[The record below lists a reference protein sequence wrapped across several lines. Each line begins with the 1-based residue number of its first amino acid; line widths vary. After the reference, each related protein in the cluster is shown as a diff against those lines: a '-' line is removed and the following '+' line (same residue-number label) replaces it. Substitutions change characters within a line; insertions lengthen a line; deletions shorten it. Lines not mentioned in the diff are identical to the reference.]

1 MAEPVSVR
9 AALSPSRAG
18 DFQTCPLLFRFR
30 VVDRLP
36 EPPDPAAARGTLVH
50 SVLDVLFD
58 HSPAERT
65 LETAIDLLAPQW
77 ADLRETDARM
87 RSLFDDTASE
97 AQWLESAHRLLVNYF
112 RIEDPRTLEPAQ
124 REERIEYADGDVVF
138 AGIADRIDIAPD
150 GRLRIVD
157 LKTGKSPSERFEDKS
172 LFQMK
177 FYALVIWRS
186 RGVMPALLQLYY
198 LSDGEVLSYAP
209 DEADLLATERKLRA
223 LWQAVSRAYETGNFP
238 HRPGPLCRFC
248 AHRSLCPEFG
258 GTPPDMPTIR
268 IEPAQASST

>member
-1 MAEPVSVR
+1 MHR
-9 AALSPSRAG
+9 
-18 DFQTCPLLFRFR
+18 
-30 VVDRLP
+30 
-36 EPPDPAAARGTLVH
+36 
-50 SVLDVLFD
+50 VLDVLFD
-58 HSPAERT
+58 QPAAERT
-65 LETAIDLLAPQW
+65 LATAIDLLEPQW
-77 ADLRETDARM
+77 AELRATDARM
-87 RSLFDDTASE
+87 QSLFDGATTE
-97 AQWLESAHRLLVNYF
+97 AQWLESAHELLATYF
-112 RIEDPRTLEPAQ
+112 RIEDPRTLEPAH

-138 AGIADRIDIAPD
+138 AGIADRIDVAPD

-157 LKTGKSPSERFEDKS
+157 LKTGKSPSERFEDRS

-223 LWQAVSRAYETGNFP
+223 LWHAVARAYETGNFP

-248 AHRSLCPEFG
+248 AHQSLCPEFG
-258 GTPPDMPTIR
+258 GTPPDMPNIR
-268 IEPAQASST
+268 IEPVQASST